1 MYPRYPPTP
10 SPSLPLYPY
19 GYTLQD
25 ALLIRSKSSGK
36 EWKERGG
43 SIFVP
48 LMNGEYKLEIEWKN
62 GEKEDINVKVLYL
75 PYNGIICIN

>member
-1 MYPRYPPTP
+1 M
-10 SPSLPLYPY
+10 
-19 GYTLQD
+19 
-25 ALLIRSKSSGK
+25 LIRSKSSGK

-62 GEKEDINVKVLYL
+62 GEKDVINVKVLYL
-75 PYNGIICIN
+75 PHSVYIHIMLDL